1 MDQKVVEGIL
11 LALKMNTG
19 LNVVA
24 DSEGMLLVLRANK
37 GLKCRCSG
45 WFLLNCGINRLL
57 VDADGGFLLDCG
69 INRLLVDADGGFLL
83 DCGINR
89 LLIAGIANSF

>member
-11 LALKMNTG
+11 LTLRMNKG

-24 DSEGMLLVLRANK
+24 DCEGMLLVLRANK

-45 WFLLNCGINRLL
+45 WFLL
-57 VDADGGFLLDCG
+57 DCG

-83 DCGINR
+83 NCGMNR
-89 LLIAGIANSF
+89 SLVAEVAGSF